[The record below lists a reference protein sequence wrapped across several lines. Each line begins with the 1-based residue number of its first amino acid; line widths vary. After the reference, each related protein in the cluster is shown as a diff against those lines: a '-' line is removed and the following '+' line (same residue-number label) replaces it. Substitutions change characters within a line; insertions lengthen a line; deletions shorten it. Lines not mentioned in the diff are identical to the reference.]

1 MKALLLILSLLAHL
15 PTWADGEQ
23 RHMEKGT
30 TWVNPVEFYHL
41 QDINRTDFQ
50 RDYDQGDIDFNKVV
64 REKGVKVYGLR
75 LKPIAGAM
83 RVRKFM
89 NIGYDEDFVSAT
101 LSYQD
106 LYGIEGVPL
115 HEASF
120 CVYFDET
127 VSRTYSFDY
136 TYSVK
141 ANIDG
146 ESSTDH
152 GSSTS
157 SISISGLRLVANGD
171 GVAFSYAL
179 TCKGKEREHTSG
191 SESMQGSLTAS
202 DVLTKPNCVDERLG
216 HFIYFSGGRYL
227 LAMLAATAK
236 ATADKAKE
244 MDLIPSEREL
254 MSNHPWPR
262 VYFIVEEILV
272 DAGAAAAE
280 EAAIT
285 GKDPEDVEGSEG
297 LTNEDKTELMEY
309 MEDLVAW
316 LGGEGDPFGFG
327 ERTDENTAAVINT
340 IATVSSI
347 LLGTGLAGV
356 FGGTGASI
364 AGGMTEAILS
374 GAGGGVPPTMPEPP
388 QIDGLEPKRP
398 EEGEGKEDYPP
409 PPPEKKPDFFGKYTR
424 TDADGDIYVR
434 DPVTG
439 KETLYINN
447 GDGTYRNFNTDQNWS
462 RDEINENLR
471 YRNENLGLLKQDAD
485 QAARNAQEQHQQ
497 WVAQNER
504 DIARGYSD
512 EMMDFRNWVAQQEAA
527 ERKQEKIEEL
537 AIKYK
542 VAPTEKAVKDAIKWE
557 QLMNQMDSDTYRAE
571 ADAWDEK
578 ITYLE
583 TVDKTCEITV
593 NIMGSCVPG
602 GEVVKNAYTF
612 AKSTLVATSEA
623 IAEGKSTGKAVA
635 HVLVGMGNGALGVIQ
650 NQASDLAGNGKLAW
664 AKELGINVLTEDLK
678 EGMNAI
684 AEGKSVE
691 EIGRILISTTGS
703 KTAEF
708 GVGKLIS
715 GGLSKLGQRATDS
728 LDATKVATMADHN
741 KIIFDTS
748 SAKTLDNLLNKTHRF
763 GVGPELKTFNISVGP
778 KGFNVWKGKG
788 FAFSGKI
795 KAGALTEAII
805 GETVSN
811 TVGYDWGGDL
821 ATGVSNWGAT
831 KAGEVAYGLGKL
843 GEALGGS
850 AVVSSGGSFSADE
863 IQKFAGNIGKF
874 NDMAATFRKR

>member
-146 ESSTDH
+146 ERYTDH

-272 DAGAAAAE
+272 DTGAAAAE

-309 MEDLVAW
+309 MEGLVAW

-388 QIDGLEPKRP
+388 QIDGLEPKRSED
-398 EEGEGKEDYPP
+398 EEEKEDNTPP
-409 PPPEKKPDFFGKYTR
+409 PPGEKLGFFDKYTR
-424 TDADGDIYVR
+424 TDADGDIYVK

-462 RDEINENLR
+462 PDEINENLR
-471 YRNENLGLLKQDAD
+471 YRDENLGLLKQDAET
-485 QAARNAQEQHQQ
+485 AAKNAAEQHAQ
-497 WVAQNER
+497 WEKESQELSK
-504 DIARGYSD
+504 DGQDYLKWKH
-512 EMMDFRNWVAQQEAA
+512 EQEAA
-527 ERKQEKIEEL
+527 EKKQAKIEKL
-537 AIKYK
+537 AQKYG
-542 VAPTEKAVKDAIKWE
+542 VPPTEESIKRAIRLEQSLESAFADENRKLGDAFEKWE
-557 QLMNQMDSDTYRAE
+557 NSM
-571 ADAWDEK
+571 K
-578 ITYLE
+578 V
-583 TVDKTCEITV
+583 VDKTCEIGV
-593 NIMGSCVPG
+593 NVMATCVPG
-602 GEVVKNAYTF
+602 GAAVKDAYTF
-612 AKSTLVATSEA
+612 AKSTLVAASEA
-623 IAEGKSTGKAVA
+623 VAEGKSLGEGLA
-635 HVLVGMGNGALGVIQ
+635 HVAVGVGNGVLGVVQ
-650 NQASDLAGNGKLAW
+650 NQAGN
-664 AKELGINVLTEDLK
+664 LT
-678 EGMNAI
+678 
-684 AEGKSVE
+684 EGKSYALLKEYGITVGTE
-691 EIGRILISTTGS
+691 GLKDGITAYCKRDGDFSKAYSATLNAIGKKS
-703 KTAEF
+703 AEF
-708 GVGKLIS
+708 GIS
-715 GGLSKLGQRATDS
+715 KGIGAVFGFVKD
-728 LDATKVATMADHN
+728 
-741 KIIFDTS
+741 
-748 SAKTLDNLLNKTHRF
+748 SAKQTLNPGSATIDTDTGFRFSNPNTAKTIDKWLNKTHSTYAGHRADVF
-763 GVGPELKTFNISVGP
+763 KVKVSDAGKVSWG
-778 KGFNVWKGKG
+778 GKG
-788 FAFSGKI
+788 QGFSIFYSGKI
-795 KAGALTEAII
+795 DTGKLAEGVVNETLVQTGA
-805 GETVSN
+805 
-811 TVGYDWGGDL
+811 YDP
-821 ATGVSNWGAT
+821 
-831 KAGEVAYGLGKL
+831 AGELASGLGND
-843 GEALGGS
+843 
-850 AVVSSGGSFSADE
+850 VVNFAQDVANFS
-863 IQKFAGNIGKF
+863 N
-874 NDMAATFRKR
+874 MAASFRKK

>member
-146 ESSTDH
+146 ERYTDH

-272 DAGAAAAE
+272 DTGAAAAE

-309 MEDLVAW
+309 MEGLVAW

-388 QIDGLEPKRP
+388 QIDGLEPKRSDDA
-398 EEGEGKEDYPP
+398 EEKEDNTPP
-409 PPPEKKPDFFGKYTR
+409 PPGEKLGFFDKYTR
-424 TDADGDIYVR
+424 TDADGDIYVK

-462 RDEINENLR
+462 PDEINENLR
-471 YRNENLGLLKQDAD
+471 YRDENLGLLKQDAET
-485 QAARNAQEQHQQ
+485 AAKNAAEQHAQ
-497 WVAQNER
+497 WEKESQELSK
-504 DIARGYSD
+504 DGQDYLKWKH
-512 EMMDFRNWVAQQEAA
+512 EQEAA
-527 ERKQEKIEEL
+527 EKKQAKIEKL
-537 AIKYK
+537 AQKYG
-542 VAPTEKAVKDAIKWE
+542 VPPTEESIKRAIRLEQSLESAFADENRKLGDAFEKWE
-557 QLMNQMDSDTYRAE
+557 NSM
-571 ADAWDEK
+571 K
-578 ITYLE
+578 V
-583 TVDKTCEITV
+583 VDKTCEIGV
-593 NIMGSCVPG
+593 NVMATCVPG
-602 GEVVKNAYTF
+602 GAAVKDAYTF
-612 AKSTLVATSEA
+612 AKSTLVAASEA
-623 IAEGKSTGKAVA
+623 VAEGKSLGEGLA
-635 HVLVGMGNGALGVIQ
+635 HVAVGVGNGVLGVVQ
-650 NQASDLAGNGKLAW
+650 NQAGN
-664 AKELGINVLTEDLK
+664 LT
-678 EGMNAI
+678 
-684 AEGKSVE
+684 EGKSYALLKEYGITVGTE
-691 EIGRILISTTGS
+691 GLKDGITAYCKRDGDFSKAYSATLNAIGKKS
-703 KTAEF
+703 AEF
-708 GVGKLIS
+708 GIS
-715 GGLSKLGQRATDS
+715 KGIGAVFGFVKD
-728 LDATKVATMADHN
+728 
-741 KIIFDTS
+741 
-748 SAKTLDNLLNKTHRF
+748 SAKQTLNPGSATIDTDTGFRFSNPNTAKTIDKWLNKTHSTYAGHRADVF
-763 GVGPELKTFNISVGP
+763 KVKVSDAGKVSWG
-778 KGFNVWKGKG
+778 GKG
-788 FAFSGKI
+788 QGFSIFYSGKI
-795 KAGALTEAII
+795 DTGKLAEGVVNETLVQTGA
-805 GETVSN
+805 
-811 TVGYDWGGDL
+811 YDP
-821 ATGVSNWGAT
+821 
-831 KAGEVAYGLGKL
+831 AGELASGLGND
-843 GEALGGS
+843 
-850 AVVSSGGSFSADE
+850 VVNFAQDVANFS
-863 IQKFAGNIGKF
+863 N
-874 NDMAATFRKR
+874 MAASFRKK